1 MNDYLAIFAPV
12 LVWYGL
18 SIVSGWLAGRLGASP
33 LEWFLIP
40 FLSLPLI
47 AAVASLL
54 AFYRRGKSRER
65 EFRSLDEDSKAE

>member
-18 SIVSGWLAGRLGASP
+18 SVVSGWLAGRLGASP

-40 FLSLPLI
+40 FVGLPL
-47 AAVASLL
+47 VAGLGSLL
-54 AFYRRGKSRER
+54 SYRRRSNNRET
-65 EFRSLDEDSKAE
+65 EFHRPDEDSKSK